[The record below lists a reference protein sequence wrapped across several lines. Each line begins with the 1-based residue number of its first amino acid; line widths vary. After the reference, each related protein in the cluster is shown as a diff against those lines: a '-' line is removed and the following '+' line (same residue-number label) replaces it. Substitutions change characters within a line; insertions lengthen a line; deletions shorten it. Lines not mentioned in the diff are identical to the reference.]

1 MNYTDGKFHYD
12 MNDLIWKHSEAW
24 SEIFTNVLK
33 VKVALLYNKDKR
45 HVKAKEIDIHK
56 IILDVVNDT
65 IPVFD
70 KYLTRIKGYSKYGM
84 FDVNDP
90 TYDDTLIQS
99 IDYTR
104 IFCPFDG
111 LFDEIEVR

>member
-45 HVKAKEIDIHK
+45 HVKAK
-56 IILDVVNDT
+56 
-65 IPVFD
+65 
-70 KYLTRIKGYSKYGM
+70 
-84 FDVNDP
+84 
-90 TYDDTLIQS
+90 
-99 IDYTR
+99 
-104 IFCPFDG
+104 
-111 LFDEIEVR
+111 